1 MEGSGRH
8 IIAAA
13 VAISGCSLLLMS
25 YLVQK
30 IPRFSADRSPGKSTT
45 IAARKQRGKHV
56 SSTKNLCSATGKV
69 RKQVRFLDNKDA
81 PNDEKLLRRKTKT
94 SMSKSH
100 LGTEDKIWSQGKKK
114 RMNLPDNW
122 NNLYNDLPFVT
133 PQVCVKSTCAP
144 PMDRHHV
151 GYCPLATWMPNLIL
165 ET

>member
-25 YLVQK
+25 YLRKK
-30 IPRFSADRSPGKSTT
+30 IPRFAADRSPGKSTT
-45 IAARKQRGKHV
+45 IAARKQKGRHV
-56 SSTKNLCSATGKV
+56 SSTKNVCSATGKV

-81 PNDEKLLRRKTKT
+81 PNDDKLLRRKTKT

-100 LGTEDKIWSQGKKK
+100 LGTEDIIWSQGKKK

-122 NNLYNDLPFVT
+122 NCLYNGINSCRS
-133 PQVCVKSTCAP
+133 QQAISAI
-144 PMDRHHV
+144 
-151 GYCPLATWMPNLIL
+151 YA
-165 ET
+165 